1 MPWRTRF
8 ELGQHGIGLGETR
21 DITLKISESYSGT
34 PIDLPLRVIR
44 GPKPG
49 PALFVTGAIHGDE
62 LNGIGVVRELIVSPP
77 ELRAG
82 TLVLVPVVNVLGFE
96 RHSRYMPDRRDLN
109 RAFPG
114 SATGSLSSRMAH
126 AIFSEIV
133 QRCQYGIDLHSA
145 ATHRTNLPNI
155 RADMSDV
162 QIQRIAIAF
171 GCEVIVNSEGPEAS
185 MRRTAL
191 STGCATIILEA
202 GEIWKIEP
210 TIVEVGVTGVRN
222 VLIELSMLDGEQV
235 RPEYQAIVD
244 RLLWVRA
251 AEGGL
256 LQFHVAPGDVVEM
269 GQPVATITG
278 LLGEIRRVQ
287 NSPISGIVLGMTTL
301 PTVKPG
307 DPICNVAVLTH
318 ELQTVQSAHARLA
331 HDSLHRRVRQGL
343 AAGISVTAG
352 DRCARNGTEFSA
364 TESTA
369 ASEEP
374 SPRTPARR

>member
-1 MPWRTRF
+1 MPWRARF
-8 ELGQHGIGLGETR
+8 EIGQSAVGLGESR
-21 DITLKISESYSGT
+21 NVTLKISESYSGA

-62 LNGIGVVRELIVSPP
+62 LNGIGIIRELILTPP
-77 ELRAG
+77 TLRAG

-114 SATGSLSSRMAH
+114 SASGSLTARMAH
-126 AIFSEIV
+126 AIFCEIV

-155 RADMSDV
+155 RADMCDGQV
-162 QIQRIAIAF
+162 RRIATAF
-171 GCEVIVNSEGPEAS
+171 GCEVIVDSEGPES
-185 MRRTAL
+185 SLRKTAL
-191 STGCATIILEA
+191 QSGCATILLEA

-210 TIVEVGVTGVRN
+210 AIVEVGVTGVRN
-222 VLIELSMLDGEQV
+222 VLIELGMLDGRQV
-235 RPEYQAIVD
+235 RPEYQATVD

-251 AEGGL
+251 TEGGL

-269 GQPVATITG
+269 SQPVATIMG

-287 NSPISGIVLGMTTL
+287 RSPIAGIVLGMTTL
-301 PTVKPG
+301 PAVKPG

-318 ELQTVQSAHARLA
+318 ELHLVQAAHERLPIG
-331 HDSLHRRVRQGL
+331 SLHQRVKQAL
-343 AAGISVTAG
+343 ASGISVTAS
-352 DRCARNGTEFSA
+352 DRCERDEVA
-364 TESTA
+364 TPTPRA
-369 ASEEP
+369 ASIAP
-374 SPRTPARR
+374 SPGMPGRR